1 MDCLHIT
8 FMRDEHDILR
18 NSDILKQDGSHFI
31 YLYPYSVVRNT
42 NNYTLSKC

>member
-18 NSDILKQDGSHFI
+18 NSDILKQDGLHFI
-31 YLYPYSVVRNT
+31 YLAPLFSRKKYE
-42 NNYTLSKC
+42 

>member
-31 YLYPYSVVRNT
+31 YFAPLFSRKKYE
-42 NNYTLSKC
+42 